1 MNNLNWLTP
10 EVIKIL
16 QRNKVLKSV
25 VQGELKHELVNN
37 EIISEE
43 EKSKQLNLLWKEQN
57 ITDQSAFEEW
67 IKKNFLSKEA
77 LEDIIYTQIKSINY
91 SQREFK
97 NKIEGRF
104 LERKSKLDQATYSL
118 IRVDNPYLA
127 KELYLRLIEKESDFS
142 EVANEFSQGPE
153 NKTGG
158 IIGPAPI
165 GNAHPVLADTLSRSK
180 VGEIKGPI
188 QIGKVFLIVR
198 LESMNTS
205 VLDEKM
211 KKIISLEL
219 LGLKI
224 EKDTENKLEEILAKI
239 EKNKVL
245 ESNL

>member
-10 EVIKIL
+10 EIIKIL

-25 VQGELKHELVNN
+25 IQGELKHDLVNN
-37 EIISEE
+37 EVITEE
-43 EKSKQLNLLWKEQN
+43 EKSQQLKLLWKEQN
-57 ITDQSAFEEW
+57 ISDESVYEEW
-67 IKKNFLSKEA
+67 IKKNFLSKQT
-77 LEDIIYTQIKSINY
+77 LEDIIFTQIKSINY

-97 NKIEGRF
+97 NKIELRF
-104 LERKSKLDQATYSL
+104 LERKSQLDQATYSL

-142 EVANEFSQGPE
+142 EIAKEFSQGPE

-158 IIGPAPI
+158 IVGPSPI
-165 GNAHPVLADTLSRSK
+165 GNAHPVLADILSRSK
-180 VGEIKGPI
+180 VGEIKSPI

-224 EKDTENKLEEILAKI
+224 EKDTENKLEEILSKT
-239 EKNKVL
+239 EKKQIM